1 MVQKLLKRLLFVTNT
16 TIMKSSDRLSFM
28 AFIVIMYI
36 LTILAFTTNVLILAI
51 PFAIGTTATIIV
63 YTLMDKQT
71 NNELLTE
78 EEIKAIINKY
88 KHNGS

>member
-1 MVQKLLKRLLFVTNT
+1 LLFVTNT